1 MSQAQVLTT
10 AQLKAYSD
18 RLASGTVA
26 DAEQVYA
33 ELYEQGYN
41 YAGWAGGVASESTIA
56 GVSAVNFLTGTAM
69 MGWGGS
75 QCRNLSE
82 ASLDNIR
89 MDMARRYVEALRVR
103 STRQG
108 GQISEDVNYEEV
120 RRFHQ
125 TVFTNNNL
133 SLDNWTLNTPMEL
146 VRQTQGDEAVEALWR
161 EIRDTGGDGL
171 DGTLASV
178 KLYNTVGRL
187 SFSEDPA
194 IRDAALDWIEQVP
207 GFANWDAIGRSAK
220 TLMEW
225 LQHTEAGRM
234 LNAIHRVIDSDP
246 FFLANPLTNIS
257 FNAARAFILQR
268 DPLVLDLDGDGLELT
283 GASGNVLFDH
293 NADGIRTGTGWARA
307 DDGFLVRDLNGN
319 GRIDS
324 GRELFGVD
332 TLKRNGQFASQG
344 FEALADLDVNGDG
357 QITSADAA
365 WAQLQV
371 WRDANQDGISHP
383 HRQGHG
389 GGAAVAPPV
398 GPAARGLRGRGFQ
411 DRHRGHDG
419 QQRGHAG
426 VQARHGVHLVL
437 WRALRH

>member
-56 GVSAVNFLTGTAM
+56 GVSAVNFLTGTAV

-225 LQHTEAGRM
+225 LEHTEAGRM

-246 FFLANPLTNIS
+246 FFLANPLTNTS
-257 FNAARAFILQR
+257 FNAARAFIVQR

-293 NADGIRTGTGWARA
+293 NADGIRTGTRWSHA
-307 DDGFLVRDLNGN
+307 DLTQLALTTTNTGTAGNDTLWGTPFYSDRLVGGAGNDTLNAIGSNDLLDGGEGDDVLNANGNQRTTHIGGQGNDTLNG
-319 GRIDS
+319 S
-324 GRELFGVD
+324 FMAD
-332 TLKRNGQFASQG
+332 TYVFNR
-344 FEALADLDVNGDG
+344 GDG
-357 QITSADAA
+357 ADTINDNGY
-365 WAQLQV
+365 AQL
-371 WRDANQDGISHP
+371 WR
-383 HRQGHG
+383 
-389 GGAAVAPPV
+389 
-398 GPAARGLRGRGFQ
+398 L
-411 DRHRGHDG
+411 
-419 QQRGHAG
+419 QQA
-426 VQARHGVHLVL
+426 
-437 WRALRH
+437 